1 MPKVTC
7 PLFSVGATGSVAKL
21 LTYRKSPRGYI
32 CRKWSQPTGLPSA
45 DQLEVR
51 EFTGER
57 MSHWP
62 LISTEDQT
70 SWLLLALERNV
81 EPINVYLE
89 ENWKRKLRGLGTT
102 DVWPAVEGEGP
113 GDITISA
120 GEPGPSPDCTGEYLE
135 DGIFDEEMSYK
146 RSPDGDYYLFWDAVY
161 LLWIIGEEKL
171 EELETGAIWILENK
185 EGEYGPYGDCVGIA
199 VVVVN

>member
-7 PLFSVGATGSVAKL
+7 PLFSVGATGSIGKI
-21 LTYRKSPRGYI
+21 LTYRNSPRGFI
-32 CRKWSQPTGLPSA
+32 CRKWSQPTGLPTA

-62 LISTEDQT
+62 LISTEDKA

-102 DVWPAVEGEGP
+102 DVWPAVEEEEQGE
-113 GDITISA
+113 ITITN
-120 GEPGPSPDCTGEYLE
+120 GTPGPLPDCTGEYIE
-135 DGIFDEEMSYK
+135 DGMFEGEMSYK
-146 RSPDGDYYLFWDAVY
+146 RSPDGDYYLFWDSVY
-161 LLWIIGEEKL
+161 LLFVIAEEKVL
-171 EELETGAIWILENK
+171 ELLIGAMWISETGIE
-185 EGEYGPYGDCVGIA
+185 EYSPFNDSTGKPFVTI
-199 VVVVN
+199 N